1 MRSLS
6 VDVLCIL
13 CMRSLRL
20 PGEIPPEI
28 SPNSATELGYRASQS
43 VTGKLVLWRME
54 RAEGAGQ
61 GRDGELRQRRRRRPE
76 SSRVGVEF
84 VTEELRLWGSR
95 GLHHQR
101 RGSPGVAVV
110 ESGCWRRRRRLASDG
125 TASRLAAAALM
136 CPRPLM
142 CPQLACPLSLSLP
155 RHWQCGSKVPGRQ
168 RTSATE
174 NHTVELNDGSGLRT
188 TQRTD
193 STRTFSEP
201 TRQICRSYL
210 AVLYNSHITLWKL
223 F

>member
-1 MRSLS
+1 MRSLSVDVLCILCMRSLS

-61 GRDGELRQRRRRRPE
+61 GRDGELLERRRPLPE

-84 VTEELRLWGSR
+84 VKEELRLTEELRLWGSR

-136 CPRPLM
+136 CPRSLM
-142 CPQLACPLSLSLP
+142 CPQLACPLSLSLS
-155 RHWQCGSKVPGRQ
+155 R
-168 RTSATE
+168 A
-174 NHTVELNDGSGLRT
+174 
-188 TQRTD
+188 TD
-193 STRTFSEP
+193 SVV
-201 TRQICRSYL
+201 QKYL
-210 AVLYNSHITLWKL
+210 ADN
-223 F
+223 